1 MGGWDC
7 YCAICGGPFH
17 VGDGISRKPRTARFR
32 RRLERRLNGDT
43 EQDTSEDDYD
53 PEEEMPTPTY
63 DQQQNDDSSEYEES
77 LATSEEEHSYDPDIL
92 SQDDIEWA
100 RTLHV
105 LGFNPAAPSI
115 TKAFISG
122 PGRYDMYGTVEV
134 APGDDPNFS
143 DRSLLTCYCDLNG
156 QDPVFPFHWCCF
168 QLLSQVLTKPPN
180 VHEIDKDLL
189 YSVML
194 ECAEDYC
201 RRLTKLDY
209 GNPGPEEEQYWITEA
224 GKEFLVAH
232 PTKTPAGLSH
242 LIKSTITSSSFDL
255 PYDKSNL
262 TSQVKRDPF
271 TKLPYDLLDRTLSQL
286 PTRDLVSLAN
296 ASWTVHSALQDEGF
310 WRRRIK
316 HDMVWFSELHPL
328 LDDSDFLRGK
338 SRKKIYLWLDKM
350 TYPRIH
356 MSSPFMSIA
365 NRRRVWGVCEQLA
378 ERYIP
383 RLPKEVGEA
392 SSFVEKMIRSQSQCT
407 YMPSVYEPTSTTW
420 DLISTFWVK
429 SWETVDRQET
439 ILETFWDQRG
449 SLVGISVSVDG
460 DRRLLGVDEGI
471 SGVSR
476 RAEVIPSNDWIKGFV
491 LHLSESDSRAWDES
505 TAIKGITV
513 LFQRQS
519 QVDIGETH
527 SGHCQRPLP
536 AAGNGRYIV
545 GVMGQV
551 GPVEGTVRIQ
561 RLGLVQAVRPPSDNY
576 SILPEDTTISRPSLP
591 EAGLWKE
598 DYSGLLGTRIWEHRR
613 LKLITDDS
621 RDFEQMC
628 SNTSRPLEALIW
640 AKNGDELQQVSRL
653 TAYTAVG
660 GSMAG
665 VLSGEWE
672 TWEYHVIHGMRVHF
686 RSDSTNESRSIGD
699 PEANY
704 GESSP
709 DENCTVLNIDGPGG
723 EFVTEISFTDRAL
736 KVNEAAL
743 NANQD

>member
-53 PEEEMPTPTY
+53 PEEEMPTPTS
-63 DQQQNDDSSEYEES
+63 DQQRNDDSSQYEES

-92 SQDDIEWA
+92 SQDGIEWT

-134 APGDDPNFS
+134 TPGDDPNFS

-168 QLLSQVLTKPPN
+168 QLLRQVLTMPPN

-232 PTKTPAGLSH
+232 PTKTPAGLSQ
-242 LIKSTITSSSFDL
+242 LIKSTITGSSYDL
-255 PYDKSNL
+255 PHDKSNL

-286 PTRDLVSLAN
+286 PASDLVSLTN

-328 LDDSDFLRGK
+328 LDESDFLRGR

-350 TYPRIH
+350 TYPRVH
-356 MSSPFMSIA
+356 MSGPFMSIA

-378 ERYIP
+378 ERYLP

-429 SWETVDRQET
+429 SWETVDRQERRT
-439 ILETFWDQRG
+439 VAIANGHSQQREMEGTLLESWQ
-449 SLVGISVSVDG
+449 
-460 DRRLLGVDEGI
+460 
-471 SGVSR
+471 
-476 RAEVIPSNDWIKGFV
+476 
-491 LHLSESDSRAWDES
+491 
-505 TAIKGITV
+505 
-513 LFQRQS
+513 
-519 QVDIGETH
+519 
-527 SGHCQRPLP
+527 
-536 AAGNGRYIV
+536 
-545 GVMGQV
+545 
-551 GPVEGTVRIQ
+551 VEGTVRIQ
-561 RLGLVQAVRPPSDNY
+561 RLGLVQAVRPPLDNY
-576 SILPEDTTISRPSLP
+576 SILPEDTTIPRPSLL

-598 DYSGLLGTRIWEHRR
+598 DYSGPLGTRIWEHRR
-613 LKLITDDS
+613 LRLITDDS
-621 RDFEQMC
+621 RAFEQMC

-640 AKNGDELQQVSRL
+640 AKDEDELQQVERL

-660 GSMAG
+660 GSIAG
-665 VLSGEWE
+665 VFGGEWQ
-672 TWEYHVIHGMRVHF
+672 TREYHVIHGMRAHF
-686 RSDSTNESRSIGD
+686 RSGSTNESRSIGN
-699 PEANY
+699 PEATCDD
-704 GESSP
+704 SSP
-709 DENCTVLNIDGPGG
+709 DNCTVLDIDGPGG
-723 EFVTEISFTDRAL
+723 EIVTEISFTMQECARAL
-736 KVNEAAL
+736 TFETNRGRQAYFGDRDAETRRVLRPDEGETLVGIVISFGGGGAFDEKTKRFERTKMLSVAAL
-743 NANQD
+743 ATRF